1 MKLVLAACMAL
12 ALSWAPAHARVVH
25 RHKHA
30 HYRFEATA
38 FSRRGITAVGTRPH
52 WGTAAADPR
61 ILPLGTRIRVSGA
74 GPYSG
79 EYTVMDVGG
88 KVVGAH
94 IDLYIP
100 NPVAARRFGKR
111 LVTVR
116 VIRWGCRRRG

>member
-61 ILPLGTRIRVSGA
+61 ILLSARGSVSAVPALIRVS
-74 GPYSG
+74 
-79 EYTVMDVGG
+79 T
-88 KVVGAH
+88 
-94 IDLYIP
+94 L
-100 NPVAARRFGKR
+100 
-111 LVTVR
+111 
-116 VIRWGCRRRG
+116 